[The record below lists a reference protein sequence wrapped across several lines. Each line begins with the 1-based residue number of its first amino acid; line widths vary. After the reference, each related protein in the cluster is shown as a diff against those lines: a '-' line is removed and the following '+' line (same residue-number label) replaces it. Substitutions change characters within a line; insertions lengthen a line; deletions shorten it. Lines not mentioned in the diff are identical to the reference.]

1 MEAKATAKY
10 LSVPANKVRR
20 YMNLVKGKPFSEAIS
35 ILEFQPSPTSAK
47 LLKVLAAAGANAE
60 ENHNMIKDALYVKNA
75 IADEGPMQKRIRARA
90 MGRACRIRKRTCHIT
105 FVLTDQK
112 MK

>member
-10 LSVPANKVRR
+10 LRVPANKARR
-20 YMNLVKGKPFSEAIS
+20 YMNLVKGKPFSQAIS

-47 LLKVLAAAGANAE
+47 LMKVLASAGANAE
-60 ENHNMIKDALYVKNA
+60 ENHNMTKDVLYVKEA
-75 IADEGPMQKRIRARA
+75 IADEGPMLKRIRARA
-90 MGRACRIRKRTCHIT
+90 MGRAYRVRKRSCHVT
-105 FVLTDQK
+105 FVLSDQK